1 MLKALQKFD
10 GQVLGTFGKYGVL
23 SFNGNKMITTS
34 GGGAL
39 ICPDEEYKREI
50 MFYATQAR
58 ESYPYYQQCDRINY
72 RMSNI
77 CGGNRLRSD
86 DGGG

>member
-1 MLKALQKFD
+1 MRRR
-10 GQVLGTFGKYGVL
+10 VLVLAMMDVCWVRFGKYGVL

-39 ICPDEEYKREI
+39 ICPDGEAKREI

-58 ESYPYYQQCDRINY
+58 ELIRITS
-72 RMSNI
+72 MSGSGI
-77 CGGNRLRSD
+77 ITGCRIFVRVSGVVR
-86 DGGG
+86 